1 MSDINLLA
9 IGCVVSFIAAAGA
22 YVYIRECYTAEEM
35 AVKAKVRDADVQSPK
50 LRGAA

>member
-22 YVYIRECYTAEEM
+22 YVYIRECYTAEER
-35 AVKAKVRDADVQSPK
+35 AVKAKVRDADAQSPK
-50 LRGAA
+50 LRDAA